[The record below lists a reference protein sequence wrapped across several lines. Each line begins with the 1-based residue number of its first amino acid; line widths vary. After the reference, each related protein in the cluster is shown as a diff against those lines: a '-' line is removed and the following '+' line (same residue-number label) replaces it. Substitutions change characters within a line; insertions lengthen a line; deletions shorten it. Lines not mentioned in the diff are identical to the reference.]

1 MLSITSFSE
10 NITHYMYDQ
19 TTPIG
24 NTGHPFFRSKLLQK
38 SVPPRSRHPPGA
50 DTPPAEHA
58 GGYGQRS
65 GGTNPTGMQSC
76 FQIFV
81 SMTKKCE

>member
-38 SVPPRSRHPPGA
+38 SVPHGA
-50 DTPPAEHA
+50 DTPREQTPPPSP
-58 GGYGQRS
+58 Q
-65 GGTNPTGMQSC
+65 QSMLGDTVNARAVRILLEC
-76 FQIFV
+76 NLVFKYLCQ
-81 SMTKKCE
+81 